1 MASIAHTTMKTATL
15 TKKEDEFWE
24 TVYSQLVGWGIHENF
39 TYDICFKITK
49 AKFKRLKEVTK
60 LV

>member
-1 MASIAHTTMKTATL
+1 MKTATL

-24 TVYSQLVGWGIHENF
+24 EAYNCLVKLGIHESF
-39 TYDICFKITK
+39 TYDLCFFITK
-49 AKFKRLKEVTK
+49 AKFRRLRDVKK